1 MRRMLHNKMLVT
13 YIHPKRYHQRLSYD
27 QMAHAGHTGR
37 ETAGQMTGDA
47 YNISDTHTWN
57 MMHMA
62 FYASTNSTILFS
74 DWKIT
79 NARQMVGACVGVF
92 VMAMLFEALRTFR
105 ERLRSRSRG
114 DSKTSLISQSRQWTS
129 ALMDPSHLVQTML
142 YGFQITL
149 GYLLML
155 IFMTYNVYICLAVVS
170 GATLGF
176 WLFSWRKCPMF
187 DITVEHCG

>member
-1 MRRMLHNKMLVT
+1 
-13 YIHPKRYHQRLSYD
+13 
-27 QMAHAGHTGR
+27 
-37 ETAGQMTGDA
+37 
-47 YNISDTHTWN
+47 
-57 MMHMA
+57 
-62 FYASTNSTILFS
+62 
-74 DWKIT
+74 
-79 NARQMVGACVGVF
+79 MVGACVGVF

-114 DSKTSLISQSRQWTS
+114 DSKTSLISQSPQWTS

-142 YGFQITL
+142 YGLQVILSPHRYIWDKYVLVMCIRIYILFTFNYSSCREAWLVSPSKWMVYYVTGLYEIYMVFLFLMLLQITL